1 MMDFS
6 PQLMT
11 QNLSADFS
19 RRNFV
24 TKISAARMEVQGKD
38 LTGKASGS
46 AKFFGCSKLLS
57 QLRKSS
63 HDLGDGY
70 GRRADDAAKMA

>member
-1 MMDFS
+1 
-6 PQLMT
+6 
-11 QNLSADFS
+11 
-19 RRNFV
+19 
-24 TKISAARMEVQGKD
+24 MEVQGKD

-63 HDLGDGY
+63 HDFGDGY